1 MRYHI
6 DIGEKQT
13 YSQIESQNKAY
24 VVHYLF
30 KLPHHSVAVGGKKAH
45 RCSKNSK
52 NSPRSSDNYAKG
64 MKLDKG

>member
-30 KLPHHSVAVGGKKAH
+30 KLPHHSVAVGDKKPTVA
-45 RCSKNSK
+45 
-52 NSPRSSDNYAKG
+52 AKIPKIAPEAPIITLRG
-64 MKLDKG
+64 